1 MFFLF
6 KVQHMLHLFI
16 FPQSRVQ
23 FLVLLSQ
30 AGVLSE
36 LESGLGIQSESTEI
50 DFWSYV
56 NELEDED
63 KLCSVLDR

>member
-1 MFFLF
+1 
-6 KVQHMLHLFI
+6 MLHLFI